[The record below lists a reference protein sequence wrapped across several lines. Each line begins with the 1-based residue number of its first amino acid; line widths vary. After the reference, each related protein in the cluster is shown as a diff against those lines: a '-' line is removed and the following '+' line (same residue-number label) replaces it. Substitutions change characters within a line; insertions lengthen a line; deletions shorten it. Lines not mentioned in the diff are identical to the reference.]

1 MWELGFLNERMHS
14 ILDDF
19 KNAWHKPNNGLAQ
32 LIIINVAVFVVLGI
46 IAVVSSLSGTDSF
59 FIFAYKQFTI
69 PAPIGEFITRPWT
82 IITYAFAHSFNNLWH
97 ILMNMLVLYWFGR
110 VFVDFLGSQK
120 LVNLYIIGAIAGGT
134 TYLLAYNL
142 IPFYSDRIN
151 QFNGMVGASAA
162 VYAISVA
169 TATFWPDH
177 KFYMLFFGPVKI
189 KYLVGIYLFLS
200 FLGSVGSNA
209 GGNLAHLG
217 GALIGFLYAK
227 QLSKGH
233 DMGSWVFKTMEIVK
247 SFFVKS
253 PKIKVSHRQ
262 PKSKKGTSKSSST
275 GSSKTNFSQVEIDK
289 ILDKIS
295 ESGYDSLTKDEKEK
309 LFNASKK

>member
-1 MWELGFLNERMHS
+1 MHS
-14 ILDDF
+14 IFDDF
-19 KNAWHKPNNGLAQ
+19 KNAWNKPNNGLAQ
-32 LIIINVAVFVVLGI
+32 LIIINVAVFVLLGVL
-46 IAVVSSLSGTDSF
+46 AVFSTLAGTDGVF
-59 FIFAYKQFTI
+59 TFAYKQFTI

-120 LVNLYIIGAIAGGT
+120 LINLYIMGAIAGGV

-151 QFNGMVGASAA
+151 MFDGMVGASAA

-169 TATFWPDH
+169 TATYWPDH
-177 KFYMLFFGPVKI
+177 KFYLLFFGPVKI
-189 KYLVGIYLFLS
+189 KYLVGIYLFFS
-200 FLGSVGSNA
+200 FLGSVGANA

-217 GALIGFLYAK
+217 GALIGFLYAR
-227 QLSKGH
+227 QLSKGIEL
-233 DMGSWVFKTMEIVK
+233 GSWVFKSMEFIK
-247 SFFVKS
+247 SFFVKKT
-253 PKIKVSHRQ
+253 KIKVSHRQ
-262 PKSKKGTSKSSST
+262 NRSNTSTSKPSSS
-275 GSSKTNFSQVEIDK
+275 GNLNYSQAEIDK

-295 ESGYDSLTKDEKEK
+295 ENGYDSLTKDEKEK

>member
-1 MWELGFLNERMHS
+1 MHS

-32 LIIINVAVFVVLGI
+32 LIIINVSVFVILGILAVFS
-46 IAVVSSLSGTDSF
+46 ALSGLEG
-59 FIFAYKQFTI
+59 IFTFTFKQFTI

-82 IITYAFAHSFNNLWH
+82 IITYAFAHSFSTLWH
-97 ILMNMLVLYWFGR
+97 IIMNMLFLYWFGR

-120 LVNLYIIGAIAGGT
+120 LINLYVLGAIAGAA

-142 IPFYSDRIN
+142 MPFYAERIN
-151 QFNGMVGASAA
+151 NFEGMIGASAA
-162 VYAISVA
+162 VYAVVVA
-169 TATFWPDH
+169 TATSWPNH
-177 KFYMLFFGPVKI
+177 RFYLLFLGPVKI
-189 KYLVGIYLFLS
+189 SYIAAVVIFMSL
-200 FLGSVGSNA
+200 LGTVGSNA
-209 GGNLAHLG
+209 GGDLAHLG
-217 GALIGFLYAK
+217 GALMGYIYAK
-227 QLSKGH
+227 QLNKGREI
-233 DMGSWVFKTMEIVK
+233 GVWVFKIMEFIK

-262 PKSKKGTSKSSST
+262 TKSAKSSTKSST
-275 GSSKTNFSQVEIDK
+275 AKKSGADFNQVEIDK

-295 ESGYDSLTKDEKEK
+295 ERGYDSLTKDEKEK

>member
-1 MWELGFLNERMHS
+1 MHS

-32 LIIINVAVFVVLGI
+32 LIIINVAVFVILGV
-46 IAVVSSLSGTDSF
+46 IAVISTFTSDALFGVV
-59 FIFAYKQFTI
+59 YKQFTI
-69 PAPIGEFITRPWT
+69 PAPISEFITRPWT
-82 IITYAFAHSFNNLWH
+82 IITYAFAHSFTNLWH
-97 ILMNMLVLYWFGR
+97 IIMNMLVLYWFGR

-120 LVNLYIIGAIAGGT
+120 LINLYVLGAIAGGL
-134 TYLLAYNL
+134 TYLLAYNM
-142 IPFYSDRIN
+142 IPFYSERIN
-151 QFNGMVGASAA
+151 LFDGMVGASAA

-177 KFYMLFFGPVKI
+177 RFYLIFFGPVKI
-189 KYLVGIYLFLS
+189 KYLVAIYLFFS
-200 FLGSVGSNA
+200 FLGSVGANA

-217 GALIGFLYAK
+217 GALIGFIYAK
-227 QLSKGH
+227 QIGKGK
-233 DMGSWVFKTMEIVK
+233 DIGAWVFKSMEFIK
-247 SFFVKS
+247 SFFVSS

-262 PKSKKGTSKSSST
+262 AGSKSR
-275 GSSKTNFSQVEIDK
+275 SSKTSSTTKSKMTYTQDEIDK

-295 ESGYDSLTKDEKEK
+295 ESGYDSLSKDEKEK

>member
-1 MWELGFLNERMHS
+1 MNT

-32 LIIINVAVFVVLGI
+32 LIIINVSVFVALGVLAVISSIANVDAVF
-46 IAVVSSLSGTDSF
+46 A
-59 FIFAYKQFTI
+59 FAFKQFTI

-82 IITYAFAHSFNNLWH
+82 IITYAFAHSFSNLWH
-97 ILMNMLVLYWFGR
+97 ILMNMLFLYWFGR

-120 LVNLYIIGAIAGGT
+120 LINLYIMGAIAGGL

-151 QFNGMVGASAA
+151 SFDGMVGASAA
-162 VYAISVA
+162 VYAVTVA
-169 TATFWPDH
+169 TATYWPEH
-177 KFYMLFFGPVKI
+177 KFHLLFLGPVKI
-189 KYLVGIYLFLS
+189 VYIAAFVIMSSL
-200 FLGSVGSNA
+200 LGAIGSNA

-217 GALIGFLYAK
+217 GVLVGFVYAK
-227 QLSKGH
+227 QLRKGVEI
-233 DMGSWVFKTMEIVK
+233 GTWVFKSMEFMK
-247 SFFVKS
+247 SFFIHKS
-253 PKIKVSHRQ
+253 KIKVSHRQ
-262 PKSKKGTSKSSST
+262 KKSSSSRT
-275 GSSKTNFSQVEIDK
+275 TSSSSSGSKSTNFNQAEIDK

-295 ESGYDSLTKDEKEK
+295 EKGYDSLSKDEKEK

>member
-1 MWELGFLNERMHS
+1 MHS

-19 KNAWHKPNNGLAQ
+19 KNAWQKPNNGLAQ
-32 LIIINVAVFVVLGI
+32 LIIINVAVFVALGI
-46 IAVVSSLSGTDSF
+46 LAVLSTLSGTDSIF
-59 FIFAYKQFTI
+59 TFAYKQFTI

-82 IITYAFAHSFNNLWH
+82 LITYAFAHSFNNLWH
-97 ILMNMLVLYWFGR
+97 IIINMLVLYWFGR

-120 LVNLYIIGAIAGGT
+120 LVNLYIMGAIAGGT

-142 IPFYSDRIN
+142 IPFYSERITL
-151 QFNGMVGASAA
+151 FDGMVGASAA

-169 TATFWPDH
+169 TATYWPDH

-189 KYLVGIYLFLS
+189 KYLVGIYLFFS

-217 GALIGFLYAK
+217 GALIGFLYAR
-227 QLSKGH
+227 QLSKGIEL
-233 DMGSWVFKTMEIVK
+233 GTWVFKAMEFMK
-247 SFFVKS
+247 SFFVKK

-262 PKSKKGTSKSSST
+262 PKSNKSSSKSSDKST
-275 GSSKTNFSQVEIDK
+275 AGSIYSQAEIDK

-295 ESGYDSLTKDEKEK
+295 EKGYDSLTKDEKEK

>member
-1 MWELGFLNERMHS
+1 MHS
-14 ILDDF
+14 IFDDF
-19 KNAWHKPNNGLAQ
+19 KNAWNKPNNGLAQ
-32 LIIINVAVFVVLGI
+32 LIIINVAVFVLLGI
-46 IAVVSSLSGTDSF
+46 LAVFSTLAGTDSV

-120 LVNLYIIGAIAGGT
+120 LVNLYILGAIAGGI

-151 QFNGMVGASAA
+151 MFDGMVGASAA

-169 TATFWPDH
+169 TATYWPDH

-189 KYLVGIYLFLS
+189 KYLVGIYIFFS

-217 GALIGFLYAK
+217 GALVGFLYAK
-227 QLSKGH
+227 QLMKGIE
-233 DMGSWVFKTMEIVK
+233 MGSWVFKVMEFIK
-247 SFFVKS
+247 SFFVAS
-253 PKIKVSHRQ
+253 PKIKVTHRQ
-262 PKSKKGTSKSSST
+262 SKPKKASEKQSSTKSS
-275 GSSKTNFSQVEIDK
+275 KADFSQVEIDK

-295 ESGYDSLTKDEKEK
+295 ENGYDSLTKEEKEK